1 MDLLE
6 MGIMDMDYNEV
17 QVEVQVGV
25 AEEVE
30 GRPPCT
36 AIQRQL

>member
-17 QVEVQVGV
+17 QVEVRVGV

-30 GRPPCT
+30 GKPPFT
-36 AIQRQL
+36 ATQHQH